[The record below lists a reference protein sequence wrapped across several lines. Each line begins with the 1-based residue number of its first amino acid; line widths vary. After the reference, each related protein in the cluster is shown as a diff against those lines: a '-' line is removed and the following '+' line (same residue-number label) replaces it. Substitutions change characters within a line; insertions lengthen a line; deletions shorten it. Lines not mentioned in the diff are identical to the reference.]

1 MTEFPH
7 LKCHAIV
14 LNSIW
19 HGTKIG
25 VLTTQ
30 LYLLGSSHPVRSVVF
45 IVLIII
51 QNLLFVLAWVG
62 PVWQELASLRATT
75 GSIVC
80 FGMAPAVLCPLL
92 MPSTLQNVLG
102 CFFMLYQHW
111 CFSMQHLY
119 RCSLCET
126 IFGAFHVAPTWVLLY
141 AAPTWMHF
149 MLPQHKCFLHGTS
162 RSTFCLEPAWNL
174 TYVALAQAFSMTPA
188 HPKWRYLTEAAQSTY
203 L

>member
-80 FGMAPAVLCPLL
+80 FGMSPAVLCHPLYRMYLAAFSCCISIGAFLCSTCTGVLYMKPSLELFMWHQHECYFMQHQHGCILCYLSTSAFYMALVEVLFAWNQHGTLL
-92 MPSTLQNVLG
+92 MWHYHKLFPWHQHIQN
-102 CFFMLYQHW
+102 
-111 CFSMQHLY
+111 
-119 RCSLCET
+119 EDT
-126 IFGAFHVAPTWVLLY
+126 
-141 AAPTWMHF
+141 
-149 MLPQHKCFLHGTS
+149 
-162 RSTFCLEPAWNL
+162 
-174 TYVALAQAFSMTPA
+174 
-188 HPKWRYLTEAAQSTY
+188 
-203 L
+203 